1 MLGDSLRRRR
11 GAERKPR
18 PESANRPRGSR
29 PSPALWFPWWQWLV
43 AAIVVLLVSFG
54 VGYLLSTQLLFPR
67 PETAGTGVPV
77 PSLSDQTRAEAE
89 ASLREL
95 GLGTGEVVE
104 LASAEVE
111 PGRVLAQDPVAGQ
124 QLRRG
129 ATVSFAVSAGPPEV
143 RVPPVQG
150 MSPEWARELLED
162 MGFDVEIQQVLA
174 AGLAADLVAGTE
186 PAAGVARTLPA
197 TITLLVNEAVAEPP
211 EPTTADT
218 VADDAPEGR
227 P

>member
-18 PESANRPRGSR
+18 PEPGKRPRPER
-29 PSPALWFPWWQWLV
+29 VPALWFPWWQWLL
-43 AAIVVLLVSFG
+43 AALVVLVVSFG
-54 VGYLLSTQLLFPR
+54 VGYLLSTQLLFP
-67 PETAGTGVPV
+67 PPATAGTGVPV
-77 PSLSDQTRAEAE
+77 PSLSGETRADAE
-89 ASLREL
+89 AMLREL

-104 LASAEVE
+104 LASMEVGR
-111 PGRVLAQDPVAGQ
+111 GRVLAQDPLAGQ

-129 ATVSFAVSAGPPEV
+129 ATVSFAVSAGPPEL

-150 MSPEWARELLED
+150 MSPESARELLED
-162 MGFDVEIQQVLA
+162 VGFDVEVGRVRA
-174 AGLAADLVAGTE
+174 EGGTPDMVVGTE

-197 TITLLVNEAVAEPP
+197 TITILVNEAAADPP
-211 EPTTADT
+211 EPTTPDT
-218 VADDAPEGR
+218 LPEGAPLEGR